1 MVNQLP
7 VATVAASA
15 ATGGAAAP
23 AVPATTATGAAAPA
37 ATGAAAPA
45 ATSAAQRI
53 ISDMRARVEGLVV
66 DIDSVRDSSYGPAAE
81 SLRSRTAPQESAARA
96 P

>member
-1 MVNQLP
+1 
-7 VATVAASA
+7 
-15 ATGGAAAP
+15 
-23 AVPATTATGAAAPA
+23 
-37 ATGAAAPA
+37 
-45 ATSAAQRI
+45 
-53 ISDMRARVEGLVV
+53 MRARVEGLVV